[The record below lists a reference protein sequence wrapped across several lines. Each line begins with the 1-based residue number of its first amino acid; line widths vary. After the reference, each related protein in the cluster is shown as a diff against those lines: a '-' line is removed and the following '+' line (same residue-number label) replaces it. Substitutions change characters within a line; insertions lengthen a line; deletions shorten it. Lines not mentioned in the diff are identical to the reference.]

1 MTKRQIESMESI
13 FKVLPDWPAPESIHA
28 FVTERT
34 GGFSGGKFASLNLAY
49 HVDDDSRAVECNRD
63 LLQSSVPVNLTFQW
77 LNQIH
82 SNIANIVRVPTS
94 PIKGDS
100 LVCREPG
107 IVCCVLTADCLPIFL
122 TNTKGTEIAVIHAG
136 WRGICQGILANTVN
150 EMSSHPGDLM
160 AWLGPAIGPCHYEVG
175 GDLKDIFRE
184 SIDSKELWAEI
195 EECFGLS
202 STAGK
207 FFLDLYKTAAAIF
220 RHLGITDIYGGNYCT
235 FSDEDKFYSYRRDKE
250 TGRMVSAIFIEPGC

>member
-1 MTKRQIESMESI
+1 MKSI
-13 FKVLPDWPAPESIHA
+13 SKNLPDWPAPKSIHA

-34 GGFSGGKFASLNLAY
+34 GGFSERKFASLNLAY
-49 HVDDDSRAVECNRD
+49 HVDDDASAVEQNRD
-63 LLQSSVPVNLTFQW
+63 LLQSSVPGNLAFQW

-82 SNIANIVRVPTS
+82 SSIANTVSIPSS

-100 LVCREPG
+100 LICREPG

-150 EMSSHPGDLM
+150 EMRSPPGGLM

-184 SIDSKELWAEI
+184 SFDSKELWAEI
-195 EECFGLS
+195 EECFGFS
-202 STAGK
+202 PIANK
-207 FFLDLYKTAAAIF
+207 FFLDLYKTAAAIL
-220 RHLGITDIYGGNYCT
+220 RHLGINDIYGGNHCT
-235 FSDEDKFYSYRRDKE
+235 FRDEDKFYSYRRDKE
-250 TGRMVSAIFIEPGC
+250 TGRMVSAIFIEPEF